1 MSAPAMVPM
10 PAGDVSPTP
19 ARRSRLGA
27 YAVWQLRD
35 YLLDKGVALGMVM
48 LFVLATAYFPLR
60 RELFDAA
67 TLERLQPIVARLYE
81 EFVSWLALLG
91 ALFATNG
98 IVSDDRKHGYY
109 RFLFAKPVRVP
120 AFYAQKFAV
129 HLGGYL
135 LVATALLVTFAMTLG
150 RTNMQCGGHSGIDR
164 LRCML
169 GYVGGYVDVGAVPY
183 PSPALLLTLAMLF
196 VALGGVGF
204 LLSAAWRVDWLSFM
218 TVYIVSKVLWGFFE
232 RDTGWRGT
240 AVHLLPP
247 VHKLDGVYR
256 ALARKEA
263 LPMDDLRWLVLY
275 GLACFALGIWVVRRR
290 PLATS

>member
-1 MSAPAMVPM
+1 MSAPAMDAL
-10 PAGDVSPTP
+10 PAGDAPP
-19 ARRSRLGA
+19 RGRRSRLGA
-27 YAVWQLRD
+27 YALWQLRD
-35 YLLDKGVALGMVM
+35 YLLDKGIGLAMVM
-48 LFVLATAYFPLR
+48 LFVLVSAYVPLR
-60 RELFDAA
+60 RELFDAES
-67 TLERLQPIVARLYE
+67 LERLRPIVVRLYE

-98 IVSDDRKHGYY
+98 IVSDDRKQGYY

-129 HLGGYL
+129 HLGGHL
-135 LVATALLVTFAMTLG
+135 LVATLLLATFAMTVG
-150 RTNMQCGGHSGIDR
+150 RTNMQCGGHAGIDR
-164 LRCML
+164 LRCTL
-169 GYVGGYVDVGAVPY
+169 GYLGGYLDVSAVPY

-232 RDTGWRGT
+232 RDAGWRGA

-256 ALARKEA
+256 ALSRAEP

-275 GLACFALGIWVVRRR
+275 GLACFVLGVVVVRRR
-290 PLATS
+290 PLAVS

>member
-1 MSAPAMVPM
+1 MSAPVMVSV
-10 PAGDVSPTP
+10 PAGSASPP
-19 ARRSRLGA
+19 VRRSRLGA
-27 YAVWQLRD
+27 YALWQLRD
-35 YLLDKGVALGMVM
+35 YLLDKGIALAMVM

-60 RELFDAA
+60 RELFDAEA
-67 TLERLQPIVARLYE
+67 LERLRPIVVRLYE

-98 IVSDDRKHGYY
+98 IVSDDRKNGYY

-135 LVATALLVTFAMTLG
+135 LVATALLFTFAMTVG
-150 RTNMQCGGHSGIDR
+150 RTNMQCGGEAGLAR
-164 LRCML
+164 MRCML
-169 GYVGGYVDVGAVPY
+169 GYFGGYLDVRAVPY
-183 PSPALLLTLAMLF
+183 PSLSLLLTLAMLF

-232 RDTGWRGT
+232 RDSGWRGA

-256 ALARKEA
+256 AISRAEP

-275 GLACFALGIWVVRRR
+275 GLACFVLGVWVVRKR
-290 PLATS
+290 PLAAS